1 MKLEVERW
9 LEKQNFSREIT
20 NLFEESITCYKAS
33 AYRASLLFSYLG
45 FQSIIKERILKSEKP
60 NNIKEGQWETI
71 KRKLRNDDSWDNEV
85 RDCIKRNNENTIL
98 FNITDDL
105 RQQAAY
111 WTYRRNDCAHSK
123 PNTISYSHVE
133 SFWLFLF
140 SNLSKFV
147 VEGGVNAL
155 LQKID
160 KYFDLNFTSEKSNF
174 SNLIDE
180 VPFAV
185 NVEEMDYFLNELE
198 SIFYKQDTDYPFA
211 YSERI
216 ISFLSE
222 LIKLESSYSEKII
235 EFIKRDELTLEES
248 ILGTHPEH
256 ITLFYNDKEGV
267 RNFWRTKLPYM
278 ESHKFTIFAAL
289 LRNNLIDNEK
299 EEAIDFF
306 IEHISAKRNSLFP
319 ELIEEL
325 KFHGYF
331 ERYKKLVFL
340 EGRIN
345 DFDWAN
351 KEGRNTIV
359 DHLNILGLDQEIVES
374 INKTFDYANYPYKMR
389 NELKEYFLNP
399 QKNQEYRMISESLG
413 IKPTNTLGF

>member
-1 MKLEVERW
+1 MKLEIEKW

-45 FQSIIKERILKSEKP
+45 FQTIIKERILKSEKP

-85 RDCIKRNNENTIL
+85 KDCIKRNSENTIL

-105 RQQAAY
+105 REQAAY

-160 KYFDLNFTSEKSNF
+160 KHFDLNFTSEKSGF
-174 SNLIDE
+174 GNLIDE
-180 VPFAV
+180 VPIAV
-185 NVEEMDYFLNELE
+185 NEEEMDYFLNELE
-198 SIFYKQDTDYPFA
+198 TIFSKHDTDYPFI
-211 YSERI
+211 YSDRI
-216 ISFLSE
+216 ISFYNE
-222 LIKLESSYSEKII
+222 LIKLEPSISEKTI
-235 EFIKRDELTLEES
+235 EFIKRTGLEQT

-256 ITLFYNDKEGV
+256 ITLFYNDNESV
-267 RNFWRTKLPYM
+267 RNFWRTKLPNM
-278 ESHKFTIFAAL
+278 KSFKFVILAAL
-289 LRNNLIDNEK
+289 LRNGLLENEK
-299 EEAIDFF
+299 EEALDFF
-306 IEHISAKRNSLFP
+306 IENINSMRITLP
-319 ELIEEL
+319 SNVIQDLRQ
-325 KFHGYF
+325 HGYF
-331 ERYKKLVFL
+331 ERYKQRVFTD
-340 EGRIN
+340 GRLIN
-345 DFDWAN
+345 NFEWGN
-351 KEGRNTIV
+351 GEGRNTIAE
-359 DHLNILGLDQEIVES
+359 HLNIMGLDEEIVNA
-374 INKTFDYANYPYKMR
+374 INKTFNSSLHPFKMS
-389 NELKEYFLNP
+389 NELRHYFATPL
-399 QKNQEYRMISESLG
+399 KNAKYREICQSLS
-413 IKPTNTLGF
+413 IIPTDTLGF

>member
-1 MKLEVERW
+1 MKLEIEKW

-60 NNIKEGQWETI
+60 TNINEGQWETI
-71 KRKLRNDDSWDNEV
+71 KRKLRNDDTWDNEV
-85 RDCIKRNNENTIL
+85 RDCIKRNSPNTIL
-98 FNITDDL
+98 FNITEDL

-123 PNTISYSHVE
+123 PNTINYSHVE

-160 KYFDLNFTSEKSNF
+160 KYFDLNFTSEKTNF

-198 SIFYKQDTDYPFA
+198 NIFNEHDTDYPFI
-211 YSERI
+211 YSSRI

-222 LIKLESSYSEKII
+222 LIKLESSYSEKTI
-235 EFIKRDELTLEES
+235 EFIKRDELALEEN

-256 ITLFYNDKEGV
+256 ITLFYNDKESV
-267 RNFWRTKLPYM
+267 RNFWRTKLPNM
-278 ESHKFTIFAAL
+278 KSFKFVILSAL
-289 LRNNLIDNEK
+289 LRNGLLENEK
-299 EEAIDFF
+299 EEAFDFF
-306 IEHISAKRNSLFP
+306 IRNIYAMRITLP
-319 ELIEEL
+319 NEVVHDL
-325 KFHGYF
+325 KQHGYF
-331 ERYKKLVFL
+331 ERYKKLVFTDGL
-340 EGRIN
+340 IN
-345 DFDWAN
+345 NFDWGN
-351 KEGRNTIV
+351 DEGRNTIAE
-359 DHLNILGLDQEIVES
+359 HLNIIELDEEIVSS
-374 INKTFDYANYPYKMR
+374 INNTFDLLPYPFKMR
-389 NELKEYFLNP
+389 NELKSYFADP
-399 QKNQEYRMISESLG
+399 IKNQEYKKICKKLN
-413 IKPTNTLGF
+413 ITPTDTLGF